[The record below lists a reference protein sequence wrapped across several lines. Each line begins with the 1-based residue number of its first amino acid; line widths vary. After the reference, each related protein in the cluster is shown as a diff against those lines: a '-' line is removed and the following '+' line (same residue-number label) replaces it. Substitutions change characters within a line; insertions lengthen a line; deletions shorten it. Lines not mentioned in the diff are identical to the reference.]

1 VYIVYTFT
9 KKIDYMWLLVRVV
22 HMFFCVHV
30 LRRWTF
36 AKFADLQFWTTSRNL
51 KAVERVVIS
60 WRLSG
65 AWLWIFIFFWWISEH
80 SPTIEP
86 LIHHPKEYTE
96 PPGDGISGVPG
107 CQVFDSHEEP
117 REIGKAMRFGGGG
130 LGDFR
135 NKKIAS
141 CKIRKKTM
149 AKLCF
154 YLCGVT
160 LYRLYID
167 SI

>member
-1 VYIVYTFT
+1 
-9 KKIDYMWLLVRVV
+9 M
-22 HMFFCVHV
+22 
-30 LRRWTF
+30 
-36 AKFADLQFWTTSRNL
+36 
-51 KAVERVVIS
+51 
-60 WRLSG
+60 
-65 AWLWIFIFFWWISEH
+65 ISEH
-80 SPTIEP
+80 SPTISP
-86 LIHHPKEYTE
+86 LIRHPKEYTE

-141 CKIRKKTM
+141 CKIRKKRWQSCVSIFVG
-149 AKLCF
+149 L
-154 YLCGVT
+154 LT
-160 LYRLYID
+160 LYRLHID

>member
-1 VYIVYTFT
+1 
-9 KKIDYMWLLVRVV
+9 M
-22 HMFFCVHV
+22 
-30 LRRWTF
+30 
-36 AKFADLQFWTTSRNL
+36 
-51 KAVERVVIS
+51 
-60 WRLSG
+60 
-65 AWLWIFIFFWWISEH
+65 ISEH
-80 SPTIEP
+80 SPTISP
-86 LIHHPKEYTE
+86 LIRHPKEYTE

-160 LYRLYID
+160 D